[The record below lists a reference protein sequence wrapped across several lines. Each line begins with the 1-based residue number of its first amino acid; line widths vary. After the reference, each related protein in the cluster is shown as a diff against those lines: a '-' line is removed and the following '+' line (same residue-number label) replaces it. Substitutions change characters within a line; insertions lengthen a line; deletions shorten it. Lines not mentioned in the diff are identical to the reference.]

1 MSLIPSIDLLNGRV
15 VQLEQGERLVLET
28 NDLDA
33 WIDRFAACALV
44 QVVDL
49 DAAMG
54 QGDNL
59 ELVRRACTRLRC
71 QVGGG
76 ARSIDRA
83 RRLLDAGAARVVIG
97 SALFNDTGADVGRA
111 AEFCEALGDAV
122 LVGAVDSRGGK
133 VVIHGWKTAVPVD
146 AADAVRALEPYVG
159 RFLYTH
165 VDTEGT
171 LRGLNLDA
179 VLAVQSATTR
189 PLIAAGGIRHQE
201 EIDVLHAHG
210 IDAVVGMAVYRGL
223 IRT

>member
-146 AADAVRALEPYVG
+146 AADAV
-159 RFLYTH
+159 H